1 VQAVRVVQYDEKGSR
16 KYYEA
21 TCVKVEQ
28 SEGGTWAVPS
38 SSFVSGSVVLKDQLL
53 VGYALMDLSE
63 PNAPVL
69 FSDVDEMISAH
80 NSRGLAV
87 QKGPVGLGGSNKR
100 QKGVKLTGVNRTPRR
115 SRSCSCGSRSTPIEV

>member
-1 VQAVRVVQYDEKGSR
+1 
-16 KYYEA
+16 
-21 TCVKVEQ
+21 
-28 SEGGTWAVPS
+28 
-38 SSFVSGSVVLKDQLL
+38 
-53 VGYALMDLSE
+53 MDLSE

-100 QKGVKLTGVNRTPRR
+100 QKRGEVNRSSPN
-115 SRSCSCGSRSTPIEV
+115 STTKSKLQLWVKIDSN

>member
-1 VQAVRVVQYDEKGSR
+1 MGGAIFIVCLGQRGA
-16 KYYEA
+16 
-21 TCVKVEQ
+21 
-28 SEGGTWAVPS
+28 EGPTPG
-38 SSFVSGSVVLKDQLL
+38 
-53 VGYALMDLSE
+53 GYALMDLSE

-100 QKGVKLTGVNRTPRR
+100 QKRGQINR
-115 SRSCSCGSRSTPIEV
+115 S